1 METRA
6 NYVLIGACTLAGIV
20 LGLAFFVWLA
30 KIQIDRQYAYYY
42 VLFENVSGLS
52 RAADVRFSGLS
63 VGQVVSLDLD
73 DGGSGLVRVRIEVEA
88 DTPIHEGATAQ
99 LQAQGVTGVSL
110 VSLSAGDAS
119 KPLLRDSAGGAVP
132 VIQGERSV
140 VQSLTEDAPDLLAE
154 SIKLVKEFQNIV
166 GTENQA
172 RLTAILAN
180 VETASGAF
188 ETALTDFSSI
198 SRSVAEATGQISVF
212 TDKLQPIANS
222 IESALGEAEKTM
234 TAMTGAFNQAG
245 TTLGTAD
252 VALKTVDGAAAAAG
266 DLIRD
271 DGAATIAALK
281 ATVTDPAGAR
291 RVARDRGEDRARG
304 LRRHR
309 DARERPADRPRD
321 HGRQPR
327 QGDHRGDDDPRLGR
341 LGRDQLRH
349 AGRRRRHQARRRGA

>member
-1 METRA
+1 M
-6 NYVLIGACTLAGIV
+6 
-20 LGLAFFVWLA
+20 
-30 KIQIDRQYAYYY
+30 
-42 VLFENVSGLS
+42 LFDNVSGLS

-73 DGGSGLVRVRIEVEA
+73 DEGSGQVRVRIEVAA

-110 VSLSAGDAS
+110 VSLSAGDTS
-119 KPLLRDSAGGAVP
+119 KPLLRDSAGGGVP

-172 RLTAILAN
+172 RVTAILAN

-212 TDKLQPIANS
+212 TDKLQPIADS

-234 TAMTGAFNQAG
+234 AAMTGAFNQAG

-252 VALKTVDGAAAAAG
+252 VTLKTVDGAAAAAG

-281 ATVTDPAGAR
+281 TTVTDPARAR
-291 RVARDRGEDRARG
+291 QVARDRGEDRARG
-304 LRRHR
+304 LRRHG
-309 DARERPADRPRD
+309 DARRTP
-321 HGRQPR
+321 G
-327 QGDHRGDDDPRLGR
+327 
-341 LGRDQLRH
+341 
-349 AGRRRRHQARRRGA
+349 